1 MLKCMPLW
9 RCNRH
14 VDAIDK
20 RHCSLVVVPD
30 EVLRC
35 GRSLEELL
43 LDANQLRELPK
54 QFFRLHNLRKLGLSD
69 NELQRLPPDIANFMH
84 LVDLDMSRNDIA
96 EIPDSIKLC
105 TCLEVV
111 DFSGNPLT
119 RLPEGFTQLKSLI
132 YLSLNDVS
140 LQGLPDDIGNLSN
153 LVTLELRENLLKTLP
168 TSLHLLVKLE
178 QLDLGNNELET
189 LPGSLGS
196 LPNVR
201 ELWLDGNQLEALPSE
216 IGELRRLVCLDISQ
230 NRLERLPDAIG
241 GLAALTDFLA
251 SQNHLEE
258 LPEELG
264 KLKHLSILKADQNR
278 LTHLPEAIGDC
289 ENLTELILTE
299 NQLVTLPASIGKL
312 TKLTNLNLDKNRL
325 NSIPPEIGGCGALNV
340 LSLRDN
346 RLTQVPGE
354 ISGAS
359 QIHVLDLAGN
369 RLENLPIELAKLS
382 LKALWLSENQSQPML
397 KFQTEEDV
405 RSGLKVL
412 TCVLLPQRPPLS
424 MDQVLAEESDNSP
437 PPGDESNRVSVIQFH
452 ADVPE
457 DGDSNDHERKKI
469 QRRATPYPSEL
480 KAMKKKRDDDK
491 QRSEEPRDASDK
503 RCSDVSI
510 QSHNSTREAQE
521 RPASPADG
529 ATGPGDHVEPS
540 RPEPGAAF
548 QMEQYEEEPS
558 VRFAEDTIDTEEEEP
573 DDAWETKRLIRKDTP
588 HYKKGFKVAK
598 LPKPEVVKALLSGS
612 YQEVDDDDDDEEEE
626 EDGGEEDGDD
636 DDDEEER
643 EEEEEEKEE
652 ETEGGDGA
660 GGAYERSSEREEE
673 QEAGNERGG
682 DMEGAIDGREVA
694 EEMPLAE
701 EALNNNVSTL
711 QAVKGVSFD
720 LANNLLI
727 EPARLEE
734 DEIKIVVYRKT
745 GGLGISI
752 AGGKGS
758 TPYKGEDEG
767 IFISR
772 VSDEGPAGIAGV
784 RVGDKLLQVNGVVL
798 VDAEHQEAVSALK
811 NSGSVMELLVL
822 RERMVEPE
830 HAVSVARPPPPQS
843 PSLPPTPTP
852 QPPPPPSTPAA
863 TAPEAAAAAAAVAPK
878 LTTPAQPPLRERR
891 SAVTFAP
898 EPEPT
903 VMREQL
909 SVRLLRN
916 ERGLGFSIAGGKGST
931 PFKGSHSGIFI
942 SRIAEGGTADLE
954 GTMAVAD
961 RVLAINGVDMTE
973 ARHDQAVALLTS
985 SATSITMLL
994 QREQL
999 EYIQPGLV
1007 ESRPLGQLGGQ
1018 LDGQLKAQPDDQTDG
1033 QSPVLPDGLPAG
1045 KPPGRSC
1052 SPPPQYSSWELENGQ
1067 TRPESPPPGYQ
1078 AQGHKPPGRPSSPPP
1093 GYPLSPDEED
1103 GDEEDG
1109 EDVDGE
1115 DGNGERGEED
1125 EEVKLGD
1132 EEPADVEP
1140 GSNHVSEQEE
1150 HPYPVEEIVLLKTDG
1165 PLGLSIVGGSDHSSH
1180 PFGIDKPGIFISK
1193 IIADGQAAKTNMRV
1207 GDRILSVN
1215 GLDVRHCTH
1224 QEAVCA
1230 LLGGKPAIHMFV
1242 QHDPPPLGMQEIEI
1256 EKRVGEKLGMSIRGG
1271 ARSHPGNPFDS
1282 GDEGIFISR
1291 INSSG
1296 ACGREGQLRV
1306 GMRLLEVNG
1315 QSLLGATHTEAVR
1328 ALRSVGDKLAVLVCH
1343 GYDASA
1349 AKEISPGII
1358 ANPFIM
1364 AGGRKNSM
1372 ESISSIDRD
1381 VTMEEVELLH
1391 NEKLRR
1397 ECERAL
1403 CLKEATQASAEERGQ
1418 EVDNRVSDG
1427 PREER
1432 ALQGSASR
1440 QHATET
1446 LQKPAHDEC
1455 LMGNNDHSSDDSS
1468 QCPELDAA
1476 NTGGIPS
1483 LQLDDKDCNL
1493 NTRPEGHEVFV
1504 ESRAPAPVRTA
1515 KAERRYQERASGGPS
1530 PEPLPSD
1537 GDLSPAERRALQA
1550 EKRAMWR
1557 AARMK
1562 SLEQDALKAQMVIAK
1577 ARENQKR
1584 NNLDRLSETPS
1595 PALSA
1600 SPSPHDDYNV
1610 YQCLKD
1616 ETGSPQGNL
1625 GSEASLETGSQLSWV
1640 QSPTTL
1646 NAPSDAHTQ
1655 NTNVSRSDDTH

>member
-241 GLAALTDFLA
+241 GLTALTDFLA

-264 KLKHLSILKADQNR
+264 QLKHLSILKADQNR

-346 RLTQVPGE
+346 RVTQVPGE

-424 MDQVLAEESDNSP
+424 MGMYPRIHTQYQVLAEESDNSP

-457 DGDSNDHERKKI
+457 DGESNDHERKKI

-491 QRSEEPRDASDK
+491 QRSEEPRDASNK

-529 ATGPGDHVEPS
+529 ATGQGDHVEPS

-612 YQEVDDDDDDEEEE
+612 YQEVDDDDDDEEE
-626 EDGGEEDGDD
+626 DGGEEDGDD

-652 ETEGGDGA
+652 E
-660 GGAYERSSEREEE
+660 
-673 QEAGNERGG
+673 EA
-682 DMEGAIDGREVA
+682 EVLI
-694 EEMPLAE
+694 M
-701 EALNNNVSTL
+701 
-711 QAVKGVSFD
+711 KGVSFD

-843 PSLPPTPTP
+843 PSPPPTPTP
-852 QPPPPPSTPAA
+852 QPPPLPSTPVA
-863 TAPEAAAAAAAVAPK
+863 TALEAAAAVTPK

-942 SRIAEGGTADLE
+942 SRIADGGTADLE

-999 EYIQPGLV
+999 EYIQPGL
-1007 ESRPLGQLGGQ
+1007 
-1018 LDGQLKAQPDDQTDG
+1018 
-1033 QSPVLPDGLPAG
+1033 
-1045 KPPGRSC
+1045 
-1052 SPPPQYSSWELENGQ
+1052 
-1067 TRPESPPPGYQ
+1067 

-1109 EDVDGE
+1109 EDV
-1115 DGNGERGEED
+1115 
-1125 EEVKLGD
+1125 
-1132 EEPADVEP
+1132 

-1349 AKEISPGII
+1349 ATEISPGII

-1391 NEKLRR
+1391 N
-1397 ECERAL
+1397 
-1403 CLKEATQASAEERGQ
+1403 ASAEERGQ

-1427 PREER
+1427 PGEER

-1440 QHATET
+1440 QRATET

-1468 QCPELDAA
+1468 QCLELEAA
-1476 NTGGIPS
+1476 HTGGIPS
-1483 LQLDDKDCNL
+1483 LQLEDKDCNL

-1625 GSEASLETGSQLSWV
+1625 GSQASLETGSELNWV

-1655 NTNVSRSDDTH
+1655 NTYVSRSDDTH

>member
-1 MLKCMPLW
+1 
-9 RCNRH
+9 
-14 VDAIDK
+14 
-20 RHCSLVVVPD
+20 
-30 EVLRC
+30 
-35 GRSLEELL
+35 
-43 LDANQLRELPK
+43 

-503 RCSDVSI
+503 RCSDV
-510 QSHNSTREAQE
+510 
-521 RPASPADG
+521 
-529 ATGPGDHVEPS
+529 
-540 RPEPGAAF
+540 
-548 QMEQYEEEPS
+548 EPS

-612 YQEVDDDDDDEEEE
+612 YQEGVNM
-626 EDGGEEDGDD
+626 
-636 DDDEEER
+636 
-643 EEEEEEKEE
+643 
-652 ETEGGDGA
+652 
-660 GGAYERSSEREEE
+660 
-673 QEAGNERGG
+673 Q
-682 DMEGAIDGREVA
+682 
-694 EEMPLAE
+694 
-701 EALNNNVSTL
+701 
-711 QAVKGVSFD
+711 GVSFD

-830 HAVSVARPPPPQS
+830 HAV
-843 PSLPPTPTP
+843 
-852 QPPPPPSTPAA
+852 
-863 TAPEAAAAAAAVAPK
+863 

-994 QREQL
+994 QREQ
-999 EYIQPGLV
+999 
-1007 ESRPLGQLGGQ
+1007 
-1018 LDGQLKAQPDDQTDG
+1018 
-1033 QSPVLPDGLPAG
+1033 
-1045 KPPGRSC
+1045 
-1052 SPPPQYSSWELENGQ
+1052 
-1067 TRPESPPPGYQ
+1067 

-1103 GDEEDG
+1103 GDEED
-1109 EDVDGE
+1109 
-1115 DGNGERGEED
+1115 
-1125 EEVKLGD
+1125 
-1132 EEPADVEP
+1132 

-1282 GDEGIFISR
+1282 GDEGIL
-1291 INSSG
+1291 SS
-1296 ACGREGQLRV
+1296 
-1306 GMRLLEVNG
+1306 
-1315 QSLLGATHTEAVR
+1315 
-1328 ALRSVGDKLAVLVCH
+1328 
-1343 GYDASA
+1343 
-1349 AKEISPGII
+1349 
-1358 ANPFIM
+1358 
-1364 AGGRKNSM
+1364 
-1372 ESISSIDRD
+1372 
-1381 VTMEEVELLH
+1381 
-1391 NEKLRR
+1391 
-1397 ECERAL
+1397 
-1403 CLKEATQASAEERGQ
+1403 
-1418 EVDNRVSDG
+1418 
-1427 PREER
+1427 
-1432 ALQGSASR
+1432 
-1440 QHATET
+1440 
-1446 LQKPAHDEC
+1446 
-1455 LMGNNDHSSDDSS
+1455 
-1468 QCPELDAA
+1468 
-1476 NTGGIPS
+1476 
-1483 LQLDDKDCNL
+1483 
-1493 NTRPEGHEVFV
+1493 
-1504 ESRAPAPVRTA
+1504 
-1515 KAERRYQERASGGPS
+1515 
-1530 PEPLPSD
+1530 
-1537 GDLSPAERRALQA
+1537 
-1550 EKRAMWR
+1550 
-1557 AARMK
+1557 
-1562 SLEQDALKAQMVIAK
+1562 
-1577 ARENQKR
+1577 
-1584 NNLDRLSETPS
+1584 
-1595 PALSA
+1595 
-1600 SPSPHDDYNV
+1600 
-1610 YQCLKD
+1610 
-1616 ETGSPQGNL
+1616 
-1625 GSEASLETGSQLSWV
+1625 
-1640 QSPTTL
+1640 
-1646 NAPSDAHTQ
+1646 
-1655 NTNVSRSDDTH
+1655 